1 MSALTEK
8 RLPGRPREFD
18 RNTALRAAMLVF
30 WRQGYEGASLA
41 DLTKAMNISKPTL
54 YTAFG
59 DKQGLLREALRMYLG
74 LRAEDY
80 AAALNRSTVREV
92 AEAWLR
98 LTGGVRKEAGV
109 PSGCFLVQGALA
121 GSQANQLIQDE
132 LASIR
137 NEGTKQLEQRFERAK
152 QEGDLPGTWKPGP
165 LAQYL
170 SALASGLAVQSSGGI
185 SSEVL
190 NEAVDHVIANW
201 PESAPSSRD
210 LGPAVP

>member
-1 MSALTEK
+1 MPAVTKK
-8 RLPGRPREFD
+8 RPPGRPREFD
-18 RNTALRAAMLVF
+18 RDTALRAAMLVF
-30 WRQGYEGASLA
+30 WRHGYEGASLA
-41 DLTKAMNISKPTL
+41 DLTEAMEISKPTL
-54 YTAFG
+54 YAAFG

-80 AAALNRSTVREV
+80 TAALNRSTVREV

-121 GSQANQLIQDE
+121 GSQASHAIQEE
-132 LASIR
+132 LATIR
-137 NEGTKQLEQRFERAK
+137 NEGTRQLERRFEQAK

-170 SALASGLAVQSSGGI
+170 SAFASGLAVQSSGGI

-190 NEAVDHVIANW
+190 NEAVDQVMANW
-201 PESAPSSRD
+201 PK
-210 LGPAVP
+210 

>member
-1 MSALTEK
+1 MPALTEK

-41 DLTKAMNISKPTL
+41 DLTNAMEISKPTL
-54 YTAFG
+54 YAAFK
-59 DKQGLLREALRMYLG
+59 DKEGLLREALRLYLG
-74 LRAEDY
+74 LHAEDY
-80 AAALNRSTVREV
+80 TAALNRSTVREV

-98 LTGGVRKEAGV
+98 LTGGVRKEADV
-109 PSGCFLVQGALA
+109 PSGCFLVQGALV
-121 GSQANQLIQDE
+121 GSQASRVIQDE

-137 NEGTKQLEQRFERAK
+137 SEGTRQLEQRFLRAK
-152 QEGDLPGTWKPGP
+152 REGDLPGTWEPGP

-170 SALASGLAVQSSGGI
+170 SALSLGLAVQSSGGV

-190 NEAVDHVIANW
+190 NEAVDQVMANW
-201 PESAPSSRD
+201 PE
-210 LGPAVP
+210 

>member
-1 MSALTEK
+1 MLSVSLEK
-8 RLPGRPREFD
+8 RPPGRPREFD
-18 RNTALRAAMLVF
+18 RDAVLRAAMLVF

-41 DLTKAMNISKPTL
+41 DLTEAMGISKPTL
-54 YTAFG
+54 YAAFG
-59 DKQGLLREALRMYLG
+59 DKEGLLKEALRMYLG

-80 AAALNRSTVREV
+80 TAALNRSTVREV

-98 LTGGVRKEAGV
+98 LTGGVRKEADV

-121 GSQANQLIQDE
+121 GSQASRLIQEE

-137 NEGTKQLEQRFERAK
+137 NEGTNQLERRFERAK
-152 QEGDLPGTWKPGP
+152 REGALPGTWEPGP

-170 SALASGLAVQSSGGI
+170 SALALGLAVQSSGGV

-190 NEAVDHVIANW
+190 NEAIDQLMENW
-201 PESAPSSRD
+201 P
-210 LGPAVP
+210 G

>member
-1 MSALTEK
+1 MPAFTER

-41 DLTKAMNISKPTL
+41 NLTEAMKISKPTL
-54 YTAFG
+54 YAAFG

-74 LRAEDY
+74 LHAEDY
-80 AAALNRSTVREV
+80 TAALNRPTVREV

-98 LTGGVRKEAGV
+98 LTGGVREEADV
-109 PSGCFLVQGALA
+109 PSGCLLVQGALA
-121 GSQANQLIQDE
+121 GSQASHAIQEE

-137 NEGTKQLEQRFERAK
+137 NEGTRQLKQRFERAK

-170 SALASGLAVQSSGGI
+170 SALASGLAVQSSGGVPPK
-185 SSEVL
+185 VL
-190 NEAVDHVIANW
+190 NEAIDQVMANW
-201 PESAPSSRD
+201 PK
-210 LGPAVP
+210 